1 MYTKKELY
9 DRLKSLLALEF
20 NCAVD
25 DFNSSNNIITKPVER
40 EGQRK
45 YIDGTFFFKMV
56 TMGNNAIISADE
68 SLHERLRE
76 FVMDKTGHHLFEH
89 RNLVEIDNILN
100 QYNKRLWQTH
110 HMFLPDTKNIPMKEI
125 APIKWHEQEDIMKF
139 YEGKQFPNALCEKF
153 QPERPDMLAV
163 TAYDRENIIGMAG
176 CSADTAD
183 MWQIGIDVN
192 EKYRGKGIGTYLV
205 TQLKNEVLKRDKIP
219 FYGTS
224 LSNLHSWNI
233 AINSGFYPAWVEVE
247 TIEG

>member
-1 MYTKKELY
+1 MYTKNELY

-20 NCAVD
+20 NCAVN
-25 DFNSSNNIITKPVER
+25 DFNSNKNIITKPEKR

-56 TMGNNAIISADE
+56 TLGNNAIISADE
-68 SLHERLRE
+68 SLHQSLNE

-89 RNLVEIDNILN
+89 RNLTEIDNILN
-100 QYNKRLWQTH
+100 QYNKKLWQTH
-110 HMFLPDTKNIPMKEI
+110 HMFLPDTNILPMKEI
-125 APIKWHEQEDIMKF
+125 IPIKWHEQEDIMRF

-153 QPERPDMLAV
+153 QPERPDMLAI
-163 TAYDRENIIGMAG
+163 TANDGENIIGMAG
-176 CSADTAD
+176 CSADTED

-205 TQLKNEVLKRDKIP
+205 TQLKNEVLKRGKIP